1 MAKRIVLA
9 TWGSLG
15 DLHPYL
21 AIALR
26 LAARGHEPV
35 LATSQIHR
43 AKVEREG
50 IRFAPLGPHLDP
62 TDSELL
68 RRAMDPRHGP
78 EFLVRDV
85 LYPYTQSAVREALR
99 AIEGADLVVT
109 HTVAFGAQLAA
120 EKTGI
125 PWLSGN
131 LAPAGFFSAYDPPVL
146 PPYVWMGRFY
156 ALGPVTGRAMRAL
169 GRSITRRW
177 LAPIRATRAR
187 LGLPPD
193 RDPLFDTQFSP
204 RGTLALFSPLLGQ
217 PQPDWPPKVTLT
229 GFAFY
234 DRQQPEIPPPVGLEE
249 FLDSGDPPLVFALG
263 SAAVFVAGDFYRH
276 SIEAARRLGR
286 RTLLLI
292 GGEQVNPIPRP
303 LPPGVGVFAYAP
315 YSQVFPRA
323 AAIVHQGGIGT
334 TAAAMRA
341 GRPMLVVPFSH
352 DQPDNARRVTRLGIA
367 RIIPRNA
374 YCARRAAAR
383 LEVLLSG
390 PACRARAQEVGQ
402 LVHQENGAEAA
413 ARLIEAELAA

>member
-78 EFLVRDV
+78 EFLIRDV

-234 DRQQPEIPPPVGLEE
+234 DRQQPET
-249 FLDSGDPPLVFALG
+249 PLRWVSKNFSTRATRPSCLRSAPRPFSLLGTSTATASKPRAG
-263 SAAVFVAGDFYRH
+263 SAAVPCCSSAASR
-276 SIEAARRLGR
+276 SI
-286 RTLLLI
+286 
-292 GGEQVNPIPRP
+292 PFP
-303 LPPGVGVFAYAP
+303 AP
-315 YSQVFPRA
+315 FHR
-323 AAIVHQGGIGT
+323 
-334 TAAAMRA
+334 
-341 GRPMLVVPFSH
+341 
-352 DQPDNARRVTRLGIA
+352 
-367 RIIPRNA
+367 
-374 YCARRAAAR
+374 
-383 LEVLLSG
+383 E
-390 PACRARAQEVGQ
+390 
-402 LVHQENGAEAA
+402 
-413 ARLIEAELAA
+413 